1 MKMKRLFTFACLL
14 LAALLVAP
22 SLKAQLYD
30 LVVAKDGSGNY
41 DNIQDAVNAIR
52 DYKPEGRQRILV
64 KKGVYEEKLVIPSY
78 KTNISL
84 IGEDRDSTIIVWH
97 DHANVIDPAG
107 RKIGTFRSYT
117 VLVNGPGFEVENLT
131 ISNDA
136 MTYHNPLWNAD
147 RKNNAGVG
155 QAVALHVEGDR
166 AVFRNCRLLGFQD
179 TVFNGNEDS
188 RQLFVDCYIEGTV
201 DFIFGPA
208 TCWFEHCHL
217 HAISKGYLTAAST
230 PAHHPYGYVFNRC
243 VITTD
248 STVVNELLGRPW
260 RNYAAVIFKECELPA
275 SIHPRGWDNW
285 RDPVREKTSR
295 YREYHCSGPGADRSQ
310 RALWTRELTD
320 AEASQVTFENVFRQ
334 AENIWY
340 HTALPISFRE
350 AVARYMDSRTRYVG
364 ATLETPASGVAA
376 TAPENEVEPL
386 RIVLDSVDCTTFVE
400 YVAAERLSREK
411 AHPADSVFQ
420 RFVQVLRYR
429 DGRRGNYATRLHYF
443 SDWIADNVALGL
455 VEEVTASLPGARTLK
470 QQIDFMTAHRQLYPR
485 LAASDSLTRVVR
497 AAEQRL
503 SAQTSYYVPVSKVAG
518 ILDQLE
524 EGDIVAFVTDKKGLD
539 ISHVGFVWNGGEGKA
554 LLHASSA
561 AGCVTVSDRLDRYA
575 KKHPACKGVRIL
587 RLKCR

>member
-1 MKMKRLFTFACLL
+1 MKRLFTMIGLL
-14 LAALLVAP
+14 LVALLVAP

-52 DYKPEGRQRILV
+52 DYKPEGRQRILI
-64 KKGVYEEKLVIPSY
+64 KKGIYEEKLVIPSY
-78 KTNISL
+78 KTNITL

-97 DHANVIDPAG
+97 DHANVVDPAG

-117 VLVNGPGFEVENLT
+117 VLVNGPGFEAENLT

-136 MTYHNPLWNAD
+136 MTYHNPLWRED
-147 RKNNAGVG
+147 RKNVAGVG

-188 RQLFVDCYIEGTV
+188 RQLFVNCYIEGTV

-208 TCWFEHCHL
+208 TCWFENCHL

-243 VITTD
+243 LITTD
-248 STVVNELLGRPW
+248 ETVSNELLGRPW

-285 RDPVREKTSR
+285 RDPAREKTAR
-295 YREYHCSGPGADRSQ
+295 YREYRCSGAGADRSR
-310 RALWTRELTD
+310 RASWTRELTEE
-320 AEASQVTFENVFRQ
+320 EARLVTFENVFYQ
-334 AENIWY
+334 AENTWC
-340 HTALPISFRE
+340 HTALPISLRE
-350 AVARYMDSRTRYVG
+350 AAAKYMDGRARYIG
-364 ATLETPASGVAA
+364 GTLETPFSGNAV
-376 TAPENEVEPL
+376 TALENEVEPL

-411 AHPADSVFQ
+411 AHPTDSVFQ
-420 RFVQVLRYR
+420 RFVQTLRYR

-443 SDWIADNVALGL
+443 SDWIADNVAQGL
-455 VEEVTASLPGARTLK
+455 VEELTASLPGARTLK
-470 QQIDFMTAHRQLYPR
+470 QQIDFMSTHRQLYPR
-485 LAASDSLTRVVR
+485 LVASDSLTCAVR
-497 AAEQRL
+497 AIEKRL
-503 SAQTSYYVPVSKVAG
+503 SAQTVYYVPVNKVAG
-518 ILDQLE
+518 ILDRLE

-539 ISHVGFVWNGGEGKA
+539 ISHVGFVWDGEEGKA
-554 LLHASSA
+554 LLHASST
-561 AGCVTVSDRLDRYA
+561 AGRVTVSERLDRYA

-587 RLKCR
+587 RLKCQ

>member
-1 MKMKRLFTFACLL
+1 MKMKRLFTIVGLW

-84 IGEDRDSTIIVWH
+84 IGEDRDSTIIIWH
-97 DHANVIDPAG
+97 DHANVVDPAG

-117 VLVNGPGFEVENLT
+117 LLVNGPGFEAENLT

-136 MTYHNPLWNAD
+136 LTYHNPLWRKD
-147 RKNNAGVG
+147 RKNIAGVG

-188 RQLFVDCYIEGTV
+188 RQMFVDCYIEGTV

-208 TCWFEHCHL
+208 TCWFENCHL
-217 HAISKGYLTAAST
+217 HAVSKGYLTAAST

-243 VITTD
+243 TVTTD
-248 STVVNELLGRPW
+248 SVVTNVLLGRPW
-260 RNYAAVIFKECELPA
+260 RNHAAVIFKECELPA

-285 RDPVREKTSR
+285 RDPRREKTAR
-295 YREYHCSGPGADRSQ
+295 YREYRCTGPGADRSK
-310 RALWTRELTD
+310 RVSWTRELTEE
-320 AEASQVTFENVFRQ
+320 EARAVTFANVFRL
-334 AENIWY
+334 AENTWR
-340 HTALPISFRE
+340 HTALPIPFRE
-350 AVARYMDSRTRYVG
+350 AVARYMDGRARYVG
-364 ATLETPASGVAA
+364 ATLETPLPAGAASALE
-376 TAPENEVEPL
+376 TEVEPL

-411 AHPADSVFQ
+411 AHPADSVYQ
-420 RFVQVLRYR
+420 RFVQALRYR

-443 SDWIADNVALGL
+443 SDWIADNVAQGL
-455 VEEVTASLPGARTLK
+455 IEEVTPALPGARELK
-470 QQIDFMTAHRQLYPR
+470 QRIDFMTTHRSLYPR
-485 LAASDSLTRVVR
+485 LAASDSLTRAVR
-497 AAEQRL
+497 AIEQHL
-503 SAQTSYYVPVSKVAG
+503 SAQTSYYVPVGKVAG
-518 ILDQLE
+518 ILDLLE

-539 ISHVGFVWNGGEGKA
+539 ISHVGFVWNGEEGKA
-554 LLHASSA
+554 LLHASST